1 VTWTF
6 CGTEL
11 PAASLEQIR
20 RRVEIAALQ
29 QQDRNLHATAR
40 AIERK
45 AGVIAAPPGELH
57 QDVLASAHEFLILRA
72 HIDHQS
78 LIDPAEQDH

>member
-1 VTWTF
+1 LQKRRRSSGVRAASISEIERL
-6 CGTEL
+6 TES

-29 QQDRNLHATAR
+29 QQDSNLHATAR

-57 QDVLASAHEFLILRA
+57 QDVLASAH
-72 HIDHQS
+72 
-78 LIDPAEQDH
+78 